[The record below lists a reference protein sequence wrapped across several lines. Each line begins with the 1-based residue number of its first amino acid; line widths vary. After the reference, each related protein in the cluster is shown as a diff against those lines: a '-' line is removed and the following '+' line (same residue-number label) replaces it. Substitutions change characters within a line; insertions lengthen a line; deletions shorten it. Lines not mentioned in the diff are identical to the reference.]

1 MKINLKGKTVF
12 ITGASSGIG
21 KSTAYAFA
29 AEGANLII
37 SARRIKKIE
46 EIAEDIVANFGVK
59 VLPVKLDVTEREE
72 VKNVVDNLPVE
83 FSAIDILVN
92 NAGLGRGLNKI
103 YEDDPSG
110 WDEMIDTNVK
120 GLLNVTRFVVP
131 KMVEQK
137 SGHVINVGSIAGH
150 EAYGGG
156 AVYCATKHSVKA
168 ITESMRIDL
177 IDKGVRVS
185 TVDPGMVETEF
196 SIVRF
201 YGDEEKAK
209 NVYNGLEPL
218 TGDDIAVAI
227 IFCATRPEH
236 ANINEIIIMPS
247 VQANAFVTYRKQ

>member
-1 MKINLKGKTVF
+1 MESLKGKIAF

-29 AEGANLII
+29 KEGADLII
-37 SARRIKKIE
+37 SARRFERIKN
-46 EIAEDIVANFGVK
+46 IADDISEKFSVN
-59 VLPVKLDVTEREE
+59 VLPLELDVTKREE
-72 VKNVVDNLPVE
+72 VEKTINTLPEE
-83 FSAIDILVN
+83 FANIDILVN

-110 WDEMIDTNVK
+110 WDEMIDTNIK
-120 GLLNVTRFVVP
+120 GLLNVTRYVVP
-131 KMVEQK
+131 GMVK
-137 SGHVINVGSIAGH
+137 RGSGHVINIGSIAGH

-201 YGDEEKAK
+201 YGDEKKAK
-209 NVYNGLEPL
+209 NVYNGLTPL
-218 TGDDIAVAI
+218 TGDDIADAVL
-227 IFCATRPEH
+227 FCATRPPH

-247 VQANAFVTYRKQ
+247 VQANAFVTHRK

>member
-1 MKINLKGKTVF
+1 MESLKGKVAF

-21 KSTAYAFA
+21 KSVAYLFA
-29 AEGANLII
+29 KEGVNLII
-37 SARRIKKIE
+37 SARRFARIKT
-46 EIAEDIVANFGVK
+46 IADDISEKYGVK
-59 VLPVKLDVTEREE
+59 VLPLELDVTQRDSVRKIVNE
-72 VKNVVDNLPVE
+72 LPEQFVN
-83 FSAIDILVN
+83 IDILIN

-103 YEDDPSG
+103 YEDDPKG
-110 WDEMIDTNVK
+110 WDEMIDTNIK
-120 GLLNVTRFVVP
+120 GLLNVTRYVVP
-131 KMVEQK
+131 KMVERG
-137 SGHVINVGSIAGH
+137 SGHVINIGSIAGH

-209 NVYNGLEPL
+209 KVYEGIKPL
-218 TGDDIAVAI
+218 TGDDIAEAVL
-227 IFCATRPEH
+227 FCATRPSH

-247 VQANAFVTYRKQ
+247 VQANAFVTYRK

>member
-1 MKINLKGKTVF
+1 MESLKGKVAF

-21 KSTAYAFA
+21 KSVAYLFA
-29 AEGANLII
+29 KEGVNLII
-37 SARRIKKIE
+37 SARRFARIKT
-46 EIAEDIVANFGVK
+46 IADDISEKYGVK
-59 VLPVKLDVTEREE
+59 VLPLELDVTQRDSVRKIVNE
-72 VKNVVDNLPVE
+72 LPEQFVN
-83 FSAIDILVN
+83 IDILIN

-103 YEDDPSG
+103 HEDDPKG
-110 WDEMIDTNVK
+110 WDEMIDTNIK
-120 GLLNVTRFVVP
+120 GLLNVTRYVVP
-131 KMVEQK
+131 KMVERG
-137 SGHVINVGSIAGH
+137 SGHVINIGSIAGH

-209 NVYNGLEPL
+209 KVYEGIKPL
-218 TGDDIAVAI
+218 TGDDIAEAVL
-227 IFCATRPEH
+227 FCATRPSH

-247 VQANAFVTYRKQ
+247 VQANAFVTYRK